1 MNIAPCKGIRNILAR
16 AIRNPRLWNLEYSS
30 KNPQSHQ
37 RLESRI
43 QLPSTDSTGIQYL
56 ESVICL
62 RLSWIPLH

>member
-16 AIRNPRLWNLEYSS
+16 AIRNYGLWNLEYSS

-37 RLESRI
+37 RLESGI
-43 QLPSTDSTGIQYL
+43 QLPSTDSAGIQYL
-56 ESVICL
+56 ESFICL